1 MAHHCITRAVHILNH
16 ERSFRE
22 AVKSIDQAVGRALPS
37 NKRYDCVRVL
47 TLKYD
52 NDDIGLA
59 DIEAELLRLF
69 QNRFHNAT
77 DSVVVPS
84 SSVRDAT
91 LAIRGKLQ
99 SLILQYDT
107 PTTLFIIVYK
117 GYSDA
122 NLKQP
127 SLLYISCRSW
137 LFSSWKIEQQ
147 VYEIRRGAA
156 YPGATSIPWA
166 FVEADLAARVHADVF
181 VMLDSCFSP
190 GAAMGPTAYEYLA
203 ASAFESPAAASIDVS
218 LTRRF
223 VDLLNALETEEITV
237 AQVHAKLVQK
247 ANHAE
252 SRLLYTPVHVVS
264 EKKPSVTL
272 HPLQNLSREVAS
284 LQKTGGLADGKVL
297 VSVLVEGKTSVPN
310 VEQWTKWLATSIPED
325 VADIK
330 IEAVF
335 ESGSSLCLLT
345 LPIAVWD
352 MIKYHESYNF
362 IAFVESNNTLLRRS
376 PAPPGTG
383 ALESRARNVR
393 VPHREKQ

>member
-1 MAHHCITRAVHILNH
+1 MAHHYITRAVHTLNH

-47 TLKYD
+47 TLKWD

-69 QNRFHNAT
+69 QNRFHYAT
-77 DSVVVPS
+77 DSVVIP

-99 SLILQYDT
+99 TLISQYDT
-107 PTTLFIIVYK
+107 PTTLFIIVYE

-122 NLKQP
+122 NLKQA
-127 SLLYISCRSW
+127 ISP
-137 LFSSWKIEQQ
+137 LHIM
-147 VYEIRRGAA
+147 GAA

-181 VMLDSCFSP
+181 VMLDSCFFP

-237 AQVHAKLVQK
+237 TQMHAKLVQK

-376 PAPPGTG
+376 PAPPGAG
-383 ALESRARNVR
+383 ALKSRAGNVR

>member
-1 MAHHCITRAVHILNH
+1 MAHHYITRAVHILNH

-47 TLKYD
+47 TLKWD

-69 QNRFHNAT
+69 QNRFHYAT
-77 DSVVVPS
+77 DSVVIPS

-99 SLILQYDT
+99 TLISQYDT
-107 PTTLFIIVYK
+107 PTTLFIIVYE
-117 GYSDA
+117 GHSDA
-122 NLKQP
+122 NLKQA
-127 SLLYISCRSW
+127 ISP
-137 LFSSWKIEQQ
+137 LHIM
-147 VYEIRRGAA
+147 GAA

-203 ASAFESPAAASIDVS
+203 ASAFESPAAAK
-218 LTRRF
+218 
-223 VDLLNALETEEITV
+223 TEEITV

-252 SRLLYTPVHVVS
+252 SRLMYTPVHVVS

-376 PAPPGTG
+376 PAPPGAG
-383 ALESRARNVR
+383 ALKSRAGNVR